1 MRIWSWQHV
10 SVIHCWVKP
19 SLLLSSFT
27 CNVKT
32 RVLSKL
38 YLSVKNYL
46 IYLQSLE
53 SNKSAIIKAI
63 KSECRAQGKEEEEE
77 MDRCQRGAA
86 ALANPFVKLAP
97 PCHVSRMQHTSYML
111 RRQFQWCGDVSNW
124 MQILYILVGT
134 YWWKNCTLFV
144 ERKIWG
150 MRMCVAAV
158 HGDYLYIEKLSVLVG
173 VLTAN
178 WKHPLLKATYTR
190 PEITSVGNVDFSPG
204 LAETK
209 RDQKN

>member
-1 MRIWSWQHV
+1 MGKIQTEYAY
-10 SVIHCWVKP
+10 I
-19 SLLLSSFT
+19 T

-38 YLSVKNYL
+38 YLSVKNDL
-46 IYLQSLE
+46 MYLQSLE
-53 SNKSAIIKAI
+53 SNPSAIIKAI
-63 KSECRAQGKEEEEE
+63 KAECRAQGKEEEE

-86 ALANPFVKLAP
+86 AVANPFVKLAP

-144 ERKIWG
+144 ERKSWG
-150 MRMCVAAV
+150 MRMRVAAV
-158 HGDYLYIEKLSVLVG
+158 HGDYLYIDKLSVLVLEFRWPTDERDTR
-173 VLTAN
+173 VTASTV
-178 WKHPLLKATYTR
+178 PSVTYLATDLC
-190 PEITSVGNVDFSPG
+190 S
-204 LAETK
+204 
-209 RDQKN
+209 